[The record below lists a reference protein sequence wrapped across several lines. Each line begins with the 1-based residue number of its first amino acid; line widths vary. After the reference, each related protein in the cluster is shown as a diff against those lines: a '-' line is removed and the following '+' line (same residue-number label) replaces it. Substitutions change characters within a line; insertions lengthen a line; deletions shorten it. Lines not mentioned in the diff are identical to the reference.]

1 MVLTRREF
9 GLAAVAAGVV
19 AAGARGATKEPHR
32 RLVKP
37 PRLRKG
43 DTVGL
48 VNPALAVYD
57 TEDIESLKE
66 AIEASLG
73 LEVRFGPHFFDRRG
87 YLAGR
92 DEDRA
97 SDINAFAADP
107 AIKAIFAT
115 GGWGSARLLPLI
127 DYEQLRRQPKV
138 FLGYSD
144 VTSLLLAIHARTGL
158 VTFHG
163 PHPIDS
169 FSTEHLKR
177 VLFAGEAVSMANPR
191 DAGPVQFEHR
201 VQTLVPGRARGRIL
215 GGSLTILS
223 TVMGS
228 DYLPSFEGSILF
240 VEDEGEQLYR
250 IDRMLTQLKLAGVL
264 EQLRGF
270 IFGSCTDCGPGEGYG
285 SLTLEEILR
294 DHIVPLGV
302 PAWHGSMLG
311 HLKQQFTVGEGVE
324 VEVDAQAGTIR
335 MLEPA
340 VV

>member
-1 MVLTRREF
+1 MVLTRREL

-19 AAGARGATKEPHR
+19 AASARGATKESHR
-32 RLVKP
+32 QLLKP
-37 PRLRKG
+37 PRLRQG

-48 VNPALAVYD
+48 VNPALAASD
-57 TEDIESLKE
+57 TQGIELLTE
-66 AIEASLG
+66 VIEVALG
-73 LEVRFGPHFFDRRG
+73 LEVRLGPHFFDRRG

-97 SDINAFAADP
+97 ADINAFAADP
-107 AIKAIFAT
+107 SIRAIFAT

-138 FLGYSD
+138 LLGYSD
-144 VTSLLLAIHARTGL
+144 VTSLLLAVHAKTGL

-163 PHPIDS
+163 PHPGDP
-169 FSTEHLKR
+169 FSTEHLQR
-177 VLFAGEAVSMANPR
+177 VLFAGEAVTLANPK
-191 DAGPVQFEHR
+191 GSQPIQFEHR

-215 GGSLTILS
+215 GGNLTILS
-223 TVMGS
+223 TTLGS

-240 VEDEGEQLYR
+240 VEDNGEQLYR

-264 EQLRGF
+264 GQLRGF
-270 IFGSCTDCGPGEGYG
+270 IFGRCTDCGPGGGYG
-285 SLTLEEILR
+285 SLTLEDILR

-302 PAWHGSMLG
+302 PAWQGSMVG
-311 HLKQQFTVGEGVE
+311 HLPQQFTVAEGIE
-324 VEVDAQAGTIR
+324 VEVDAEAGTIR
-335 MLEPA
+335 MLQPA